1 MSEKNCILIVDD
13 DEGVHK
19 SLTLILKKKGY
30 LVESAATGK
39 EALAIAQGMPV
50 SLTLLDVKLPD
61 IMGTQLL
68 ALLKQTNPDMSVIMI
83 TGFASV
89 ENAVQS
95 LSAGASGYIIKPIDL
110 DGMLARIKTT
120 LDQQHLIT
128 EVRRAEDALRES
140 EKKFHTVAD
149 FTYDWE
155 LWLGQDR
162 QIIYCSPSCE
172 RITGYSPEA
181 FIADPQLLMKIVH
194 PDDLRLM
201 EEHNSTAWETQ
212 NVMSVDFRIIYRDG
226 SVRWICH
233 TCQQVT
239 AGDGTL
245 LGRRVSNRDIT
256 DRKRA
261 EVALK
266 ESETYLKTIFN
277 SAQIGLVIIDP
288 VTHSIHDVN
297 PAALELIGRIKN
309 ELIGIICHESIC
321 PAERGKCPITDL
333 GQKIDNSERILLRAN
348 GERVPILKTVVPIII
363 QGRSYLL
370 ESFVDISER
379 NEAEEKIALANRK
392 LTLMNDVAYQD
403 IQNKITALRGYV
415 ELRKNANSV
424 VECKSFIGNEQLSL
438 AAIHH
443 IIENTKEYQKMG
455 LNKPEWLSVERSIR
469 AGASMISK
477 KYDVDV
483 EIEIH
488 GLEIHA
494 DTLIDRI
501 FYNFIENTIKYG
513 KTATRISFSCKDT
526 NNEVILIC
534 EDDGIGISLIEKDRI
549 FDRVVGGHGR
559 FGLFFVREYLSLFG
573 ISITETG
580 EPGKGARFEI
590 TVPEGMWRV
599 AGNA

>member
-68 ALLKQTNPDMSVIMI
+68 APLKQTNPDMSIIMI

-95 LSAGASGYIIKPIDL
+95 LTAGASGYITKPIDL
-110 DGMLARIKTT
+110 DGMLARIKTA
-120 LDQQHLIT
+120 LDHQHLVT
-128 EVRRAEDALRES
+128 EVRLAEDALRES
-140 EKKFHTVAD
+140 EEKFRGIFDTINDGIHIHEIEPDGKPGKFIEVNEVACRMLQY
-149 FTYDWE
+149 TREE
-155 LWLGQDR
+155 LLDLGPFDIVSGYHSRPFDDIKGELSSTSQA
-162 QIIYCSPSCE
+162 IFE
-172 RITGYSPEA
+172 TG
-181 FIADPQLLMKIVH
+181 H
-194 PDDLRLM
+194 
-201 EEHNSTAWETQ
+201 
-212 NVMSVDFRIIYRDG
+212 YRK
-226 SVRWICH
+226 
-233 TCQQVT
+233 
-239 AGDGTL
+239 DGTIVPVEINAHMVNL
-245 LGRRVSNRDIT
+245 QGKRLTVSVIRDIT
-256 DRKRA
+256 ERKRA

-277 SAQIGLVIIDP
+277 SAQIGLLIIDP
-288 VTHSIHDVN
+288 VTHSIYDVN
-297 PAALELIGRIKN
+297 PAALELIGRTKN
-309 ELIGIICHESIC
+309 ELIGTICHQFVC
-321 PAERGKCPITDL
+321 PAERGKCPVTDL
-333 GQKIDNSERILLRAN
+333 GQKIYNSERILLRAN
-348 GERVPILKTVVPIII
+348 GERVSILKTVVPIII
-363 QGRSYLL
+363 HGRSYLL

-392 LTLMNDVAYQD
+392 LMLMNDVAYQD

-424 VECKSFIGNEQLSL
+424 VECKSFIGNEQLVL

-469 AGASMISK
+469 TGASMIFK

-483 EIEIH
+483 EIDIH

-494 DTLIDRI
+494 DTLIDQI
-501 FYNFIENTIKYG
+501 FYNFIENTIKHG

-534 EDDGIGISLIEKDRI
+534 EDDGIGIPLIEKDRI
-549 FDRVVGGHGR
+549 FDRVVGGQGR

-580 EPGKGARFEI
+580 EPGKRARFEI
-590 TVPEGMWRV
+590 TVPERMWRV

>member
-13 DEGVHK
+13 DEGVRK
-19 SLTLILKKKGY
+19 SLTLILRKKGY

-50 SLTLLDVKLPD
+50 NLTLLDVKLPD

-68 ALLKQTNPDMSVIMI
+68 APLKQTNPDMSVIMI

-95 LSAGASGYIIKPIDL
+95 LSTGASAYIIKPIDL
-110 DGMLARIKTT
+110 DDMLARIKTT

-140 EKKFHTVAD
+140 EKKFHTMAD

-212 NVMSVDFRIIYRDG
+212 NVLSVDFRIIYRDG
-226 SVRWICH
+226 SVRWI
-233 TCQQVT
+233 CQQVT

-256 DRKRA
+256 KRKRA
-261 EVALK
+261 EVTLK
-266 ESETYLKTIFN
+266 ESETYLKIIFN
-277 SAQIGLVIIDP
+277 SVQIGLLIIDP
-288 VTHSIHDVN
+288 VTHSICDAN
-297 PAALELIGRIKN
+297 PAALELLGRIKN
-309 ELIGIICHESIC
+309 KLIGTICHESVC

-348 GERVPILKTVVPIII
+348 GKPIPILKKVVPIII

-370 ESFVDISER
+370 ESLVDISER
-379 NEAEEKIALANRK
+379 KEAEEKIALANRK

-469 AGASMISK
+469 TGASMISK

-494 DTLIDRI
+494 DTLIDQI
-501 FYNFIENTIKYG
+501 FYNFIENTIKHG

-534 EDDGIGISLIEKDRI
+534 EDDGIGIPLIEKDRI
-549 FDRVVGGHGR
+549 FDRVVGGQGR

-590 TVPEGMWRV
+590 TVPERMWRV